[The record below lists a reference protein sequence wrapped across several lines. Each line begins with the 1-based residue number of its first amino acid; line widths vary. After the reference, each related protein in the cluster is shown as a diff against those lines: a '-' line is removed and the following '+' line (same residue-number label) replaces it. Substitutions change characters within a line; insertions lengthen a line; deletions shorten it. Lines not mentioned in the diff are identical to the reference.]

1 MINTLET
8 SIKLESS
15 GFSNRQAKMLTEVI
29 AKNESV
35 EIKRIDELDNKVE
48 KLDNKVEKLDN
59 DIKDLQKNFDH
70 KFEKID
76 ERFERLEEKMDG
88 KFERLEEK
96 IDSKIEGLRSDIK
109 LDISSQFRRI
119 TTSPIPI
126 FSCYNNKHMETKTI
140 PSNTITLNRHSHFN
154 KNAIQ

>member
-35 EIKRIDELDNKVE
+35 EIKRIDKKIDELDNKVE
-48 KLDNKVEKLDN
+48 KLDT
-59 DIKDLQKNFDH
+59 DIKDLQKSLDH

-76 ERFERLEEKMDG
+76 ERFER
-88 KFERLEEK
+88 

-109 LDISSQFRRI
+109 LDISSQFKRI

>member
-15 GFSNRQAKMLTEVI
+15 GFSNRQVKMLTEVI

-35 EIKRIDELDNKVE
+35 EIKRIDKKIDELDNKVE
-48 KLDNKVEKLDN
+48 KSDT
-59 DIKDLQKNFDH
+59 DIKDLQKSLDH

-76 ERFERLEEKMDG
+76 ERFEKID
-88 KFERLEEK
+88 ERFEK
-96 IDSKIEGLRSDIK
+96 IDGKIEGLRSDIK
-109 LDISSQFRRI
+109 LDISSQFKRI

-140 PSNTITLNRHSHFN
+140 PSNTITLNRHSHLN
-154 KNAIQ
+154 

>member
-35 EIKRIDELDNKVE
+35 DIKRIDKKIDELDNKVE

-76 ERFERLEEKMDG
+76 G

-109 LDISSQFRRI
+109 LDISSQFKRI

-140 PSNTITLNRHSHFN
+140 PSNTITLNRHSHRN
-154 KNAIQ
+154 

>member
-35 EIKRIDELDNKVE
+35 EIKRIDKKIDELDNKVE

-76 ERFERLEEKMDG
+76 G

-109 LDISSQFRRI
+109 LDISSQFKRI

-140 PSNTITLNRHSHFN
+140 SSNTITLNRHSHFN

>member
-1 MINTLET
+1 M
-8 SIKLESS
+8 
-15 GFSNRQAKMLTEVI
+15 
-29 AKNESV
+29 
-35 EIKRIDELDNKVE
+35 IKRIDKKIDELGNKVE
-48 KLDNKVEKLDN
+48 KLDT
-59 DIKDLQKNFDH
+59 DIKDLQKSLDH

-76 ERFERLEEKMDG
+76 ERFERIDG

-109 LDISSQFRRI
+109 LDISSQFKRI

>member
-1 MINTLET
+1 MINALET

-35 EIKRIDELDNKVE
+35 EIKRIDKKIDELDNKVE
-48 KLDNKVEKLDN
+48 KLDT
-59 DIKDLQKNFDH
+59 DIKDLQKSLDH

-76 ERFERLEEKMDG
+76 KRF
-88 KFERLEEK
+88 EK

-109 LDISSQFRRI
+109 LDISTQFKRI

-126 FSCYNNKHMETKTI
+126 FSYYNNKHMETKKI

>member
-35 EIKRIDELDNKVE
+35 EIKRIDKKIDELDNKVEKPDNKVE
-48 KLDNKVEKLDN
+48 KLDNE
-59 DIKDLQKNFDH
+59 IKDLQKNFDH

-76 ERFERLEEKMDG
+76 ER
-88 KFERLEEK
+88 FERLEEK

-109 LDISSQFRRI
+109 LDISSQFKRI

>member
-1 MINTLET
+1 MNHLAF
-8 SIKLESS
+8 L
-15 GFSNRQAKMLTEVI
+15 QAKMLTEVI
-29 AKNESV
+29 ANNESV
-35 EIKRIDELDNKVE
+35 EIKRIDKKIDELDNKVE
-48 KLDNKVEKLDN
+48 KLDNKVEKLDT
-59 DIKDLQKNFDH
+59 DIKDLQKSLDH

-76 ERFERLEEKMDG
+76 ERFERID
-88 KFERLEEK
+88 ERFEK

-109 LDISSQFRRI
+109 LDISSQFKRI

>member
-1 MINTLET
+1 MNHLAF
-8 SIKLESS
+8 L
-15 GFSNRQAKMLTEVI
+15 QAKMLTEVI

-35 EIKRIDELDNKVE
+35 EIKRIDKKIDELDNKVE
-48 KLDNKVEKLDN
+48 KLGNKVEKLDN

-76 ERFERLEEKMDG
+76 ERFERLEEK
-88 KFERLEEK
+88 

-109 LDISSQFRRI
+109 LDISSQFKRI

-140 PSNTITLNRHSHFN
+140 PSNTITLNRHSHRN
-154 KNAIQ
+154 